1 MFAKIQRVHFVGIGG
16 IGMSGIAEV
25 LLNLGYKVSGSDL
38 KSSAVTERLGSLGAA
53 TFEGHRGENIA
64 GAEVVVTSSAIAA
77 DNPEVTEAHKLHI
90 PVIQR
95 AEMLAELMR
104 LKYGIA
110 IAGMHGKTTTTSM
123 VAAVLAAGGL
133 DPTVVVGGRVDAMG
147 SNARLGKSQ
156 YLVAEADESDRSFL
170 KLTPILAVVTNI
182 DREHMDCYRNMRD
195 VKQTFLEFMDRVP
208 FYGMVVAC
216 NDDPL
221 LRRVLPG
228 VQRRAVTYGTRRG
241 SDFLIR
247 IAKPER
253 QDPHASTSSGP
264 ALSQDE
270 AASRPPLSRFHV
282 SYGKAGEPK
291 KDLGEFTLHVPGA
304 HNVLNA
310 TAAIA
315 VGVGLDIA
323 LGDIRVALD
332 QFRGVDR
339 RFQLRGRA
347 AGVSV
352 IDDYGHHPTEIKA
365 TLAAARQCGFGR
377 IHVIFQPHR
386 YTRTRDLM
394 EEFTTAFADADS
406 LLVLD
411 IYPASERP
419 IEGVTGQALAQ
430 RIREKSEKNVEYV
443 SSFAEAVAS
452 ATAAAHDGD
461 MILTLG
467 AGSVSQLGPM
477 ILEKLKERDAAGR
490 F

>member
-1 MFAKIQRVHFVGIGG
+1 MFAKIQRIHFVGIGG

-38 KSSAVTERLGSLGAA
+38 KSSSVTQRLAGLGAA
-53 TFEGHRGENIA
+53 VFEGHRAENIV
-64 GAEVVVTSSAIAA
+64 GSEVVVTSSAIATE
-77 DNPEVTEAHKLHI
+77 NPEVTEAHKLHI

-170 KLTPILAVVTNI
+170 KLSPILSVVTNI

-195 VKQTFLEFMDRVP
+195 VKKTFLEFMDRVP
-208 FYGMVVAC
+208 FYGMIVAC

-221 LRRVLPG
+221 LRRLLPE
-228 VQRRAVTYGTRRG
+228 VQRRTVTYGTRCG
-241 SDFLIR
+241 SDFLIK
-247 IAKPER
+247 I
-253 QDPHASTSSGP
+253 STSAAKGAAEMGHPTSG
-264 ALSQDE
+264 D
-270 AASRPPLSRFHV
+270 SRPLSRFGV
-282 SYGKAGEPK
+282 TYR
-291 KDLGEFTLHVPGA
+291 KDDFGEFTLHVPGV

-315 VGVGLDIA
+315 VGVGLDVGVEA
-323 LGDIRVALD
+323 IRAALD

-365 TLAAARQCGFGR
+365 TLAAARECGFGK

-394 EEFTTAFADADS
+394 DEFSTAFGDADS
-406 LLVLD
+406 LFVLD
-411 IYPASERP
+411 IYAASEKP
-419 IEGVTGQALAQ
+419 IDGITGEILAQ
-430 RIREKSEKNVEYV
+430 RIREKSGKSVQYV
-443 SSFAEAVAS
+443 SSSADALNSAV
-452 ATAAAHDGD
+452 AAAHEGD

-467 AGSVSQLGPM
+467 AGSVSQLGPV
-477 ILEKLKERDAAGR
+477 ILEKLEREAV
-490 F
+490 

>member
-1 MFAKIQRVHFVGIGG
+1 MFAKIQRIHFVGIGG

-38 KSSAVTERLGSLGAA
+38 KNSPVTQRLAGLGAMI
-53 TFEGHRGENIA
+53 FEGHGAENVN
-64 GAEVVVTSSAIAA
+64 GSEVVVTSSAISAE
-77 DNPEVTEAHKLHI
+77 NPEVARAHELHI

-170 KLTPILAVVTNI
+170 KLSPILSVVTNI

-195 VKQTFLEFMDRVP
+195 VKKTFVEFMDRVP
-208 FYGMVVAC
+208 FYGMIVAC

-221 LRRVLPG
+221 LRRLLAE
-228 VQRRAVTYGTRRG
+228 VQRRTVTYGTRKG
-241 SDFLIR
+241 SDFQVKIPTPAAQNAPR
-247 IAKPER
+247 VGHPDSY
-253 QDPHASTSSGP
+253 DPQP
-264 ALSQDE
+264 
-270 AASRPPLSRFHV
+270 RSRFTVH
-282 SYGKAGEPK
+282 YREQ
-291 KDLGEFTLHVPGA
+291 DLGEFTLHVPGV

-315 VGVGLDIA
+315 VGIGLDVSVNA
-323 LGDIRVALD
+323 IRSALD

-339 RFQLRGRA
+339 RFQLRGVV

-352 IDDYGHHPTEIKA
+352 IDDYGHHPTEIRA
-365 TLAAARQCGFGR
+365 TLAAARQCGFR
-377 IHVIFQPHR
+377 RVHVIFQPHR

-394 EEFTTAFADADS
+394 EEFARAFSDADS
-406 LLVLD
+406 LFVLD
-411 IYPASERP
+411 IYAASEKP
-419 IEGVTGQALAQ
+419 IEGINSEALAQ
-430 RIREKSEKNVEYV
+430 KIREKTVKVGRYA
-443 SSFAEAVAS
+443 SSAAEAIE
-452 ATAAAHDGD
+452 AAAAVAEEGD

-477 ILEKLKERDAAGR
+477 ILERLRQRNTSAVAVET
-490 F
+490 

>member
-1 MFAKIQRVHFVGIGG
+1 MFAKIQRIHFVGIGG

-38 KSSAVTERLGSLGAA
+38 KMSGVTERLASLGAT
-53 TFEGHRGENIA
+53 TFEGHRAENIT
-64 GAEVVVTSSAIAA
+64 GAEAVVTSSAIAT

-170 KLTPILAVVTNI
+170 KLSPILSVVTNV
-182 DREHMDCYRNMRD
+182 DREHMDCYRNMRE
-195 VKQTFLEFMDRVP
+195 VKKTFLEFMDRVP

-221 LRRVLPG
+221 LRRLLPE
-228 VQRRAVTYGTRRG
+228 VQRRTVTYGTKRG
-241 SDFLIR
+241 SDFLI
-247 IAKPER
+247 KL
-253 QDPHASTSSGP
+253 DTSIPGG
-264 ALSQDE
+264 LGE
-270 AASRPPLSRFHV
+270 LGPLSRFRV
-282 SYGKAGEPK
+282 SYRKQ
-291 KDLGEFTLHVPGA
+291 DLGEFMLHVPGV
-304 HNVLNA
+304 HNILNA

-315 VGVGLDIA
+315 VGVGLDVPINN
-323 LGDIRVALD
+323 INSALD

-339 RFQLRGRA
+339 RFHLRGRV
-347 AGVSV
+347 AGITV

-365 TLAAARQCGFGR
+365 TLQAAKQCGFR
-377 IHVIFQPHR
+377 KIHVIFQPHR
-386 YTRTRDLM
+386 YTRTRDLLD
-394 EEFTTAFADADS
+394 EFTTAFADADS
-406 LLVLD
+406 LFVLD
-411 IYPASERP
+411 IYAASEKP
-419 IEGVTGQALAQ
+419 IEGITGEVLAQ
-430 RIREKSEKNVEYV
+430 RIRERGKHADYV
-443 SSFAEAVAS
+443 SSFADAAS
-452 ATAAAHDGD
+452 AAAAAAHDGD

-467 AGSVSQLGPM
+467 AGSVWQVGPA
-477 ILEKLKERDAAGR
+477 ILEKLKEREAVGSHL
-490 F
+490 

>member
-1 MFAKIQRVHFVGIGG
+1 MFAKIQQIHFVGIGG

-25 LLNLGYKVSGSDL
+25 LLNLGYRVSGSDL
-38 KSSAVTERLGSLGAA
+38 KSSGVTQRLAGLGAA
-53 TFEGHRGENIA
+53 VFEGHRAENIA

-77 DNPEVTEAHKLHI
+77 ENPEVLEAHRLHV

-123 VAAVLAAGGL
+123 VAAVLAGGGL

-170 KLTPILAVVTNI
+170 KLSPILSVVTNI

-195 VKQTFLEFMDRVP
+195 VKKTFLEFMDRVP
-208 FYGMVVAC
+208 FYGMVVVC
-216 NDDPL
+216 NDDPM
-221 LRRVLPG
+221 LRRLLP
-228 VQRRAVTYGTRRG
+228 QAPRRTVTYGTKRG
-241 SDFLIR
+241 SDFLIKLEEGS
-247 IAKPER
+247 APSSVNGER
-253 QDPHASTSSGP
+253 G
-264 ALSQDE
+264 
-270 AASRPPLSRFHV
+270 PLSRFRV
-282 SYGKAGEPK
+282 SYRK
-291 KDLGEFTLHVPGA
+291 KDLGEFTLHVPGV
-304 HNVLNA
+304 HNILNA

-315 VGVGLDIA
+315 VGVGLDVGVEA
-323 LGDIRVALD
+323 IRAGLD

-365 TLAAARQCGFGR
+365 TLAAARQCGFR
-377 IHVIFQPHR
+377 KVHVVFQPHR

-394 EEFTTAFADADS
+394 EEFTTAFSNADS
-406 LLVLD
+406 LFVLD
-411 IYPASERP
+411 IYAASEKP
-419 IEGVTGQALAQ
+419 IDGISGEGLA
-430 RIREKSEKNVEYV
+430 RTIREQGGRSAQYVKSFGNAV
-443 SSFAEAVAS
+443 SAAAAVAEE
-452 ATAAAHDGD
+452 GD

-467 AGSVSQLGPM
+467 AGSISQLGPM
-477 ILEKLKERDAAGR
+477 IVEKLKEREIGA
-490 F
+490 

>member
-1 MFAKIQRVHFVGIGG
+1 MFAKIQRIHFVGIGG

-25 LLNLGYKVSGSDL
+25 LLNLGYKVSGSEL
-38 KSSAVTERLGSLGAA
+38 KSSAVTQRLASLGAVV
-53 TFEGHRGENIA
+53 FEGHRAENIA
-64 GAEVVVTSSAIAA
+64 GAEVVVASSAITLG
-77 DNPEVTEAHKLHI
+77 NPEVSQAHAVHI

-123 VAAVLAAGGL
+123 VAAVLAGGGL

-170 KLTPILAVVTNI
+170 KLSPILSVVTNI

-195 VKQTFLEFMDRVP
+195 VKKTFLEFMDRVP

-221 LRRVLPG
+221 LRRLLPE
-228 VQRRAVTYGTRRG
+228 VRRRTVTYGTKRG
-241 SDFLIR
+241 SDFWIKIPTSR
-247 IAKPER
+247 AKGAREMG
-253 QDPHASTSSGP
+253 H
-264 ALSQDE
+264 
-270 AASRPPLSRFHV
+270 PLNSFHV
-282 SYGKAGEPK
+282 RYRSE
-291 KDLGEFTLHVPGA
+291 DLGEFTLHVPGM
-304 HNVLNA
+304 HNILNA

-315 VGVGLDIA
+315 VGVGLDVGVEA
-323 LGDIRVALD
+323 IRAALD

-339 RFQLRGRA
+339 RFQLRGRV

-352 IDDYGHHPTEIKA
+352 VDDYGHHPTEIKA
-365 TLAAARQCGFGR
+365 TLAAAKSCGFR
-377 IHVIFQPHR
+377 KVHVVFQPHR
-386 YTRTRDLM
+386 YTRTRDLL
-394 EEFTTAFADADS
+394 EEFTGAFGDADS
-406 LLVLD
+406 LFVLN
-411 IYPASERP
+411 IYAASEKP
-419 IEGVTGQALAQ
+419 IEGVSGEALA
-430 RIREKSEKNVEYV
+430 RVIREKGGRSAEYV
-443 SSFAEAVAS
+443 SSFADAVGAAAAVAQE
-452 ATAAAHDGD
+452 GD

-477 ILEKLKERDAAGR
+477 ILEKLKERE
-490 F
+490 

>member
-1 MFAKIQRVHFVGIGG
+1 MFAKIQQIHFVGIGG

-38 KSSAVTERLGSLGAA
+38 KSSAVTQRLAGLGAA
-53 TFEGHRGENIA
+53 VFEGHRAENIA

-77 DNPEVTEAHKLHI
+77 ENPEVVEAHKLHV

-170 KLTPILAVVTNI
+170 KLSPILSVVTNI

-195 VKQTFLEFMDRVP
+195 VKKTFLEFMDRVP

-221 LRRVLPG
+221 LRRLLPE
-228 VQRRAVTYGTRRG
+228 VQRRTVTYGAKRG
-241 SDFLIR
+241 SDFLIKLEANSR
-247 IAKPER
+247 AAR
-253 QDPHASTSSGP
+253 DPGDG
-264 ALSQDE
+264 Q
-270 AASRPPLSRFHV
+270 PLSRFRV
-282 SYGKAGEPK
+282 NYRKQ
-291 KDLGEFTLHVPGA
+291 DLGEFTLHVPGV

-315 VGVGLDIA
+315 VGVGLDVGVDA
-323 LGDIRVALD
+323 IRTALD

-339 RFQLRGRA
+339 RFQLRGRV

-365 TLAAARQCGFGR
+365 TLSAARSCGFR
-377 IHVIFQPHR
+377 KIHVVFQPHR
-386 YTRTRDLM
+386 YTRTRDLL
-394 EEFTTAFADADS
+394 EEFATAFVDADS
-406 LLVLD
+406 LFVLD
-411 IYPASERP
+411 IYAASEKP
-419 IEGVTGQALAQ
+419 IEGISGEVLA
-430 RIREKSEKNVEYV
+430 RTIREKSGRGAEYV
-443 SSFAEAVAS
+443 GSFADAVSAAVA
-452 ATAAAHDGD
+452 AAEDGD
-461 MILTLG
+461 AILTLG

-477 ILEKLKERDAAGR
+477 ILEKLKERTGQGN
-490 F
+490 

>member
-1 MFAKIQRVHFVGIGG
+1 MFAKIQRIHFVGIGG

-38 KSSAVTERLGSLGAA
+38 KSSAVTQRLAGLGAA
-53 TFEGHRGENIA
+53 VFEGHRAENVS
-64 GAEVVVTSSAIAA
+64 GAEVVVTSSAISVE
-77 DNPEVTEAHKLHI
+77 NSEVAEAHKLHV

-133 DPTVVVGGRVDAMG
+133 DPTVVVGGRVDSLG

-170 KLTPILAVVTNI
+170 KLSPILSVITNI

-195 VKQTFLEFMDRVP
+195 VKKTFLEFMDRVP
-208 FYGMVVAC
+208 FYGMIVAC

-221 LRRVLPG
+221 LRRLLPQ
-228 VQRRAVTYGTRRG
+228 VQRRTVTYGTKRG
-241 SDFLIR
+241 SDFWIKIPTFR
-247 IAKPER
+247 AKDAREM
-253 QDPHASTSSGP
+253 G
-264 ALSQDE
+264 
-270 AASRPPLSRFHV
+270 RPPLNTFRV
-282 SYGKAGEPK
+282 SYRKQ
-291 KDLGEFTLHVPGA
+291 DLGEFTLHVPGV
-304 HNVLNA
+304 HNILNA

-315 VGVGLDIA
+315 VGVGLDVGVEA
-323 LGDIRVALD
+323 IRAALD

-339 RFQLRGRA
+339 RFHLRGRA

-352 IDDYGHHPTEIKA
+352 IDDYGHHPTEIRA
-365 TLAAARQCGFGR
+365 TLAAAKTCGFR
-377 IHVIFQPHR
+377 KIHVVFQPHR

-394 EEFTTAFADADS
+394 EEFRAAFGDADS
-406 LLVLD
+406 LFVLD
-411 IYPASERP
+411 IYAASEKP
-419 IEGVTGQALAQ
+419 IEGITAEALARSIGSTGGSNAGSGGRSAQ
-430 RIREKSEKNVEYV
+430 YV
-443 SSFAEAVAS
+443 SSFVDAVS
-452 ATAAAHDGD
+452 AAAAAAQDGD

-477 ILEKLKERDAAGR
+477 ILEKLKERGPVR
-490 F
+490 VGG

>member
-1 MFAKIQRVHFVGIGG
+1 MFAKIQRIHFVGIGG

-38 KSSAVTERLGSLGAA
+38 KSSAVTQRLAQLGAS
-53 TFEGHRGENIA
+53 TFEGHCAENIA
-64 GAEVVVTSSAIAA
+64 GAEVVVTSSAIARE
-77 DNPEVTEAHKLHI
+77 NPEVTEAHKLHI

-110 IAGMHGKTTTTSM
+110 VAGMHGKTTTTSM
-123 VAAVLAAGGL
+123 VAAVLAGGGL

-170 KLTPILAVVTNI
+170 KLSPILSVVTNI

-195 VKQTFLEFMDRVP
+195 VKKTFLEFMDRVP

-221 LRRVLPG
+221 LRRLLPE
-228 VQRRAVTYGTRRG
+228 VQRRTVTYGTKRG

-247 IAKPER
+247 PETD
-253 QDPHASTSSGP
+253 QP
-264 ALSQDE
+264 
-270 AASRPPLSRFHV
+270 RPDTDARPLSRFAV

-291 KDLGEFTLHVPGA
+291 KNLGEFTLHVPGL
-304 HNVLNA
+304 HNILNA

-315 VGVGLDIA
+315 VGVGLDLEVEA
-323 LGDIRVALD
+323 IRHALD

-347 AGVSV
+347 SGVSV

-365 TLAAARQCGFGR
+365 TLAAARQCGFR
-377 IHVIFQPHR
+377 QIHVIFQPHR

-406 LLVLD
+406 LIVLD
-411 IYPASERP
+411 IYAASEKP
-419 IEGVTGQALAQ
+419 IEGITGETLAN
-430 RIREKSEKNVEYV
+430 RIREASGKPVQYV
-443 SSFAEAVAS
+443 PSFAAAVEAAC
-452 ATAAAHDGD
+452 AQAHEGD
-461 MILTLG
+461 MVLTLG
-467 AGSVSQLGPM
+467 AGSVSQLGPA
-477 ILEKLKERDAAGR
+477 ILERLKAPTPA
-490 F
+490 

>member
-1 MFAKIQRVHFVGIGG
+1 MFAKIQRIHFVGIGG

-38 KSSAVTERLGSLGAA
+38 KSSAVTERLAGLGAT
-53 TFEGHRGENIA
+53 TFEGHRAENVA
-64 GAEVVVTSSAIAA
+64 GAEVVVTSSAIAVE
-77 DNPEVTEAHKLHI
+77 NPEVAEAHKLHV

-170 KLTPILAVVTNI
+170 KLSPILCVVTNV

-195 VKQTFLEFMDRVP
+195 VKKTFLEFMDRVP
-208 FYGMVVAC
+208 FYGMIVAC

-221 LRRVLPG
+221 LRRLLPE
-228 VQRRAVTYGTRRG
+228 VQRRTVTYGTKRG
-241 SDFLIR
+241 SDFWIK
-247 IAKPER
+247 IPTSAAK
-253 QDPHASTSSGP
+253 G
-264 ALSQDE
+264 
-270 AASRPPLSRFHV
+270 AAEMGHPPLNTFRV
-282 SYGKAGEPK
+282 GYRKQ
-291 KDLGEFTLHVPGA
+291 DLGEFTLHVPGV
-304 HNVLNA
+304 HNILNA

-315 VGVGLDIA
+315 VGVGLDVDVEA
-323 LGDIRVALD
+323 IRAALD

-365 TLAAARQCGFGR
+365 TLAAAKTCGFR
-377 IHVIFQPHR
+377 KIHVVFQPHR

-394 EEFTTAFADADS
+394 EEFSTAFGDADS
-406 LLVLD
+406 LFVLE
-411 IYPASERP
+411 IYAASEQP
-419 IEGVTGQALAQ
+419 IEGITAQALA
-430 RIREKSEKNVEYV
+430 RSISSKRGSIAGSGELSVRYV
-443 SSFAEAVAS
+443 SSFADAANS
-452 ATAAAHDGD
+452 AAAAAQDRD

-467 AGSVSQLGPM
+467 AGSVSQLGPL
-477 ILEKLKERDAAGR
+477 ILEKLKERAR
-490 F
+490 